1 MPHTLTIVGVGPGDP
16 GLRSV
21 AAKSALDEASRIVLR
36 TAIHPGVDDLTTD
49 PRTIA
54 CDDLYIAAESFD
66 GLYDAIVGR
75 VLDRLGEGDVVYAVP
90 GSPSSG
96 ERTVDSLREAV
107 VDTGHTVEVIAGVG
121 GLDIVA
127 AAAGIDL
134 MADSVQIVDAT
145 LLADWLDAQPFGG
158 WLLPIVPQRPV
169 IVTQVYSP
177 EMLSTVSA
185 ALSALYPDE
194 QPVIV
199 VGWDEKRSRPR
210 RLDATLLSLDEVDV
224 DHLTSVVI
232 PALTDTFAMRSPFT
246 LDQVVAYLR
255 SPDGCPWDREQTNES
270 LLPSIVEEVY
280 EVVDAVHGDDR
291 SALADELGDLLLQP
305 VMQAQIA
312 AELESFDLA
321 DVFEA
326 ITDKLVRRHPHVF
339 AGELADTPTAVVE
352 TWQRVKATERPTAKP
367 SNPYDRLPASMP
379 PSVKIA
385 RTVPASGERLSD
397 ARAAHLARTVAA
409 SLLLLTTGRHDADR
423 LVDAECRILVD
434 RALSATIR
442 KD

>member
-1 MPHTLTIVGVGPGDP
+1 MPHTLTVVGVGPGDP

-21 AAKSALDEASRIVLR
+21 AAQSALDKASRIVLR
-36 TAIHPGVDDLTTD
+36 TAIHPGVDDLTTNL
-49 PRTIA
+49 RTIA
-54 CDDLYIAAESFD
+54 CDDLYMAAESFD
-66 GLYDAIVGR
+66 SLYDAIVGR
-75 VLDRLGEGDVVYAVP
+75 VLDHLDEGDVVYAVP

-96 ERTVDSLREAV
+96 ERTVDALRDAV
-107 VDTGHTVEVIAGVG
+107 AKAGHAVEVIAGVG

-158 WLLPIVPQRPV
+158 WLLPVVPQRPV
-169 IVTQVYSP
+169 IVTQVYSA

-194 QPVIV
+194 QPVV
-199 VGWDEKRSRPR
+199 VIGWNERGGHTR
-210 RLDATLLSLDEVDV
+210 RVDGTLFTLDDVEV

-232 PALTDTFAMRSPFT
+232 PAMSDSFAKRSPFT

-270 LLPSIVEEVY
+270 LLPSVVEEAF
-280 EVVDAVHGDDR
+280 EVVDAVHGDDQA
-291 SALADELGDLLLQP
+291 ALADELGDLLLQP

-312 AELESFDLA
+312 SELESFDLA

-326 ITDKLVRRHPHVF
+326 IADKLIRRHPHVF
-339 AGELADTPTAVVE
+339 AGKRADSPAAVVE
-352 TWQRVKATERPTAKP
+352 TWQQVKATERPRAGP

-397 ARAAHLARTVAA
+397 ARAADLARTVAA
-409 SLLLLTTGRHDADR
+409 SLLLLTTGGHDADH
-423 LVDAECRILVD
+423 LIDAECRILVD